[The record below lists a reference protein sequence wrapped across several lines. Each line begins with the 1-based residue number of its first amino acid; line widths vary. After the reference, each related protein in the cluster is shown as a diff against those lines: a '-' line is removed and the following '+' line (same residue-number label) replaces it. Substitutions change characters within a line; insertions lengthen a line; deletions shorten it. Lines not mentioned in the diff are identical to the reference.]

1 MIVASCNS
9 RSTIVKRTRS
19 VQGIEF
25 FLLMMGL
32 LVSAVIMTGCS
43 SAKGRDLAPREEILK
58 TLRAE
63 GFLFNKH
70 VISTVYGENQNQV
83 IVSGRLARKTP
94 DDRHVTNGFKITQY
108 NRVVVETAD
117 GTWEIISSQ
126 QVHRKQLTSRQRW

>member
-1 MIVASCNS
+1 MTVASCNFG
-9 RSTIVKRTRS
+9 STIVKKIRN

-25 FLLMMGL
+25 LFLFMAMV
-32 LVSAVIMTGCS
+32 VSAVIITGCS

-70 VISTVYGENQNQV
+70 VISTVYGEDQNQV
-83 IVSGRLARKTP
+83 IVTGRLARKTP
-94 DDRHVTNGFKITQY
+94 DNRHVTNGFKITQY
-108 NRVVVETAD
+108 KRVVVENVD

>member
-70 VISTVYGENQNQV
+70 VISTVYGE
-83 IVSGRLARKTP
+83 T
-94 DDRHVTNGFKITQY
+94 KI
-108 NRVVVETAD
+108 R
-117 GTWEIISSQ
+117 
-126 QVHRKQLTSRQRW
+126 

>member
-1 MIVASCNS
+1 MIVASCNF

-43 SAKGRDLAPREEILK
+43 SAKGRDLAPREEILE

-63 GFLFNKH
+63 GFLFSKH

-94 DDRHVTNGFKITQY
+94 DNRHVTNGFKITQY
-108 NRVVVETAD
+108 KRIVVENVA